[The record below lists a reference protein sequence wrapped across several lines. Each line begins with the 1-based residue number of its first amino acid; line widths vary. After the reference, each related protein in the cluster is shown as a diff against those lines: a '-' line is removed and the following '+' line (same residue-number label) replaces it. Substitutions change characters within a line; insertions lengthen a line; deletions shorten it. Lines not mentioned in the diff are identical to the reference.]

1 MRPPGRDAAAPP
13 GEDGADDERTF
24 RGWQAERQCSNRYDV
39 GGADEWSSRVLRSI
53 GREVGVWHLSDGVAE
68 LVDEWLDGAA

>member
-1 MRPPGRDAAAPP
+1 MAPGRAAAPP
-13 GEDGADDERTF
+13 GEDGADDDDNHMAE
-24 RGWQAERQCSNRYDV
+24 QAERQCSNRYDV

-68 LVDEWLDGAA
+68 LVDEWLGGAA